1 MISEKSKNAVL
12 AIIGVLSL
20 SLSMSVAKQLD
31 TSIPTVMV
39 VFVRSGFGLLFF
51 IPIFISKRHSL
62 SHTSNIPLHII
73 RIILGVSAMLCTYYT
88 YRNLPIAF
96 ATSIGMTSP
105 IFTTA
110 LSGLILKEVIGYK
123 KWGLVIL
130 GYIGALIVIKPTSFI
145 LDTAIITALLANLLA
160 AICVIIIKIL
170 SRKDSIITIMLFG
183 NVGIFT
189 VSFLMSIVQ
198 WHSLTYYDMGLLS
211 LTGALGIITQIC
223 STIVIKR
230 TSPSFIAPFEYSRIL
245 FATVIGFI
253 VFNEIPAMST
263 IIGVS
268 IIITSTYTMIHL
280 KKKVTV
286 NHSAL

>member
-1 MISEKSKNAVL
+1 MTLEKSKSAAL

-20 SLSMSVAKQLD
+20 SVSMSIAKQLD
-31 TSIPTVMV
+31 TNIPTVMV

-51 IPIFISKRHSL
+51 ISILIKERSSL
-62 SHTSNIPLHII
+62 SRINNIPLHII
-73 RIILGVSAMLCTYYT
+73 RVTLAVFAMLCTYYT

-160 AICVIIIKIL
+160 ATCIIIIKIL
-170 SRKDSIITIMLFG
+170 SKKNSIVTIMLVG

-189 VSFLMSIVQ
+189 VSFLMSLVQ
-198 WHSLTYYDMGLLS
+198 WHPLTAYDMGLLS
-211 LTGALGIITQIC
+211 LTGALGIITQLC
-223 STIVIKR
+223 LNIVIKR
-230 TSPSFIAPFEYSRIL
+230 TSPSFVAPFEYSRML
-245 FATVIGFI
+245 FATVIGFV
-253 VFNEIPAMST
+253 VFNEIPAIST

-268 IIITSTYTMIHL
+268 IIIASTYTMLMI
-280 KKKVTV
+280 KNK
-286 NHSAL
+286 S

>member
-1 MISEKSKNAVL
+1 MTLEKSKSAAL

-20 SLSMSVAKQLD
+20 SVSMSIAKQLD

-51 IPIFISKRHSL
+51 IPILIKERSSL
-62 SHTSNIPLHII
+62 SRINNIPLHII
-73 RIILGVSAMLCTYYT
+73 RVTLAVFAMLCTYYT

-96 ATSIGMTSP
+96 ATSVGMTSP

-160 AICVIIIKIL
+160 ATCIIIIKIL
-170 SRKDSIITIMLFG
+170 SKKNSIVTIMLVG

-189 VSFLMSIVQ
+189 VSFLMSLVQ
-198 WHSLTYYDMGLLS
+198 WHPLTAYDMGLLS
-211 LTGALGIITQIC
+211 LTGALGIITQLC
-223 STIVIKR
+223 LSIVVKR
-230 TSPSFIAPFEYSRIL
+230 TSPSFVAPFEYSRML
-245 FATVIGFI
+245 FATVIGFV
-253 VFNEIPAMST
+253 VFNEIPAIST

-268 IIITSTYTMIHL
+268 IIIASTYTMLLL
-280 KKKVTV
+280 KKKQ
-286 NHSAL
+286 ND

>member
-1 MISEKSKNAVL
+1 MTLEKSKSAAL

-20 SLSMSVAKQLD
+20 SVSMSIAKQLD
-31 TSIPTVMV
+31 TNIPTVMV

-51 IPIFISKRHSL
+51 ISILIKERSSL
-62 SHTSNIPLHII
+62 SRINNIPLHII
-73 RIILGVSAMLCTYYT
+73 RVTLAVFAMLCTYYT

-160 AICVIIIKIL
+160 ATCIIIIKIL
-170 SRKDSIITIMLFG
+170 SKKNSIVTIMLVG

-189 VSFLMSIVQ
+189 VSFLMSLVQ
-198 WHSLTYYDMGLLS
+198 WHPLTAYDMGLLS
-211 LTGALGIITQIC
+211 LTGALGIITQLCLNIL
-223 STIVIKR
+223 IKR
-230 TSPSFIAPFEYSRIL
+230 TSPSFVAPFEYSRML
-245 FATVIGFI
+245 FATVIGFV
-253 VFNEIPAMST
+253 VFNEIPAIST

-268 IIITSTYTMIHL
+268 IIIASTYTMLMI
-280 KKKVTV
+280 KNK
-286 NHSAL
+286 S

>member
-1 MISEKSKNAVL
+1 MISEKSKSAVL

-20 SLSMSVAKQLD
+20 SVSMSVAKQLD
-31 TSIPTVMV
+31 PNIPTVMV

-51 IPIFISKRHSL
+51 IPVFIKERRSL
-62 SHTSNIPLHII
+62 SRFTNIPLHIT
-73 RIILGVSAMLCTYYT
+73 RVILGVFAMLCTYYT

-123 KWGLVIL
+123 KWMLVII

-160 AICVIIIKIL
+160 AACVIIIKIL
-170 SRKDSIITIMLFG
+170 SRTNSIIAIMLFG
-183 NVGIFT
+183 NVGLF
-189 VSFLMSIVQ
+189 VLSCFMSITQ
-198 WHSLTYYDMGLLS
+198 WYPLTIREIGLLS
-211 LTGALGIITQIC
+211 ITGALGLITQIC
-223 STIVIKR
+223 SNVAVKR
-230 TSPSFIAPFEYSRIL
+230 TSPGFIAPFEYSRML
-245 FATVIGFI
+245 FATLIGFI
-253 VFNEIPAMST
+253 IFNEIPEIST

-268 IIITSTYTMIHL
+268 VIIASTYTML
-280 KKKVTV
+280 LVKSGK
-286 NHSAL
+286 

>member
-1 MISEKSKNAVL
+1 MTLEKSKSAVL
-12 AIIGVLSL
+12 AIMGVLSL
-20 SLSMSVAKQLD
+20 SVSMSIAKQLD
-31 TSIPTVMV
+31 TNIPTVMV

-51 IPIFISKRHSL
+51 IPILIKERSSL
-62 SHTSNIPLHII
+62 SRINNIPLHII
-73 RIILGVSAMLCTYYT
+73 RVALAVLAMLCTYYT

-160 AICVIIIKIL
+160 ATCIIIIKIL
-170 SRKDSIITIMLFG
+170 SKKNSIVTIMLVG

-189 VSFLMSIVQ
+189 VSFLMSLVQ
-198 WHSLTYYDMGLLS
+198 WHPLSAYDIGLLS
-211 LTGALGIITQIC
+211 LTGALGIITQLC
-223 STIVIKR
+223 LNIVIKR
-230 TSPSFIAPFEYSRIL
+230 TSPSFVAPFEYSRMF
-245 FATVIGFI
+245 FATVIGFV
-253 VFNEIPAMST
+253 VFNEIPAIST

-268 IIITSTYTMIHL
+268 IIIASTYTMLLL
-280 KKKVTV
+280 KKKQKD
-286 NHSAL
+286 

>member
-1 MISEKSKNAVL
+1 MISEKSKSAAL

-20 SLSMSVAKQLD
+20 SVSMSIAKQLD

-51 IPIFISKRHSL
+51 IPIFIKERHSL
-62 SHTSNIPLHII
+62 SRINNIPLHII
-73 RIILGVSAMLCTYYT
+73 RVMLAVLAMLCTYYT

-160 AICVIIIKIL
+160 ATCIIIIKIL
-170 SRKDSIITIMLFG
+170 SKKNSIITIMLVG

-189 VSFLMSIVQ
+189 VSFLMSLIQ
-198 WHSLTYYDMGLLS
+198 WHPLSAYDMGLLS
-211 LTGALGIITQIC
+211 LTGALGIITQLC
-223 STIVIKR
+223 LNIVIKR
-230 TSPSFIAPFEYSRIL
+230 TSPSFVAPFEYSRML
-245 FATVIGFI
+245 FATAIGFV
-253 VFNEIPAMST
+253 VFSEIPAIST
-263 IIGVS
+263 IAGVG
-268 IIITSTYTMIHL
+268 IIIASTYTMLLL
-280 KKKVTV
+280 KKNK
-286 NHSAL
+286 ND

>member
-1 MISEKSKNAVL
+1 
-12 AIIGVLSL
+12 
-20 SLSMSVAKQLD
+20 
-31 TSIPTVMV
+31 MV

-51 IPIFISKRHSL
+51 IPILIKERSSL
-62 SHTSNIPLHII
+62 SRINNIPLHII
-73 RIILGVSAMLCTYYT
+73 RVTLAVFAMLCTYYT

-110 LSGLILKEVIGYK
+110 LSGLILKEIIGYK

-160 AICVIIIKIL
+160 ATCIIIIKIL
-170 SRKDSIITIMLFG
+170 SKKNSIVTIMLVG

-189 VSFLMSIVQ
+189 VSFLMSLVQ
-198 WHSLTYYDMGLLS
+198 WHSLTAYDMGLLS
-211 LTGALGIITQIC
+211 LTGALGIITQLC
-223 STIVIKR
+223 LNIVIKR
-230 TSPSFIAPFEYSRIL
+230 TSPSFVAPFEYSRML
-245 FATVIGFI
+245 FATVIGFV
-253 VFNEIPAMST
+253 VFNEIPAIST

-268 IIITSTYTMIHL
+268 IIIASTYTMLLL
-280 KKKVTV
+280 KKKQKD
-286 NHSAL
+286 

>member
-1 MISEKSKNAVL
+1 MTLEKSKSAVL

-20 SLSMSVAKQLD
+20 SVSMSIAKQLD
-31 TSIPTVMV
+31 ASIPTVMV

-51 IPIFISKRHSL
+51 IPILIKERSSL
-62 SHTSNIPLHII
+62 SRINNIPLHII
-73 RIILGVSAMLCTYYT
+73 RVTLAVLAMLCTYYT

-130 GYIGALIVIKPTSFI
+130 SYIGALIVIKPTSFI

-160 AICVIIIKIL
+160 ATCIIIIKIL
-170 SRKDSIITIMLFG
+170 SKKNSIVTIMLVG

-189 VSFLMSIVQ
+189 VSFLMSLVQ
-198 WHSLTYYDMGLLS
+198 WHPLTAYDMGLLS
-211 LTGALGIITQIC
+211 LTGALGIITQLC
-223 STIVIKR
+223 LNIVIKR
-230 TSPSFIAPFEYSRIL
+230 TSPSFVAPFEYSRML
-245 FATVIGFI
+245 FATVIGFV
-253 VFNEIPAMST
+253 VFNEIPAIST

-268 IIITSTYTMIHL
+268 IIIASTYTMLLL
-280 KKKVTV
+280 KKKQKD
-286 NHSAL
+286 

>member
-1 MISEKSKNAVL
+1 MTLEKSKSAVL

-20 SLSMSVAKQLD
+20 SVSMSIAKQLD
-31 TSIPTVMV
+31 ASIPTVMV

-51 IPIFISKRHSL
+51 IPILIKERSSL
-62 SHTSNIPLHII
+62 SRINNIPLHII
-73 RIILGVSAMLCTYYT
+73 RVTLAVLAMLCTYYT

-160 AICVIIIKIL
+160 ATCIIIIKIL
-170 SRKDSIITIMLFG
+170 SKKNSIVTIMLVG

-189 VSFLMSIVQ
+189 ISFLMSLVQ
-198 WHSLTYYDMGLLS
+198 WHPLTAYDMGLLS
-211 LTGALGIITQIC
+211 LTGALGIITQLC
-223 STIVIKR
+223 LNIVIKR
-230 TSPSFIAPFEYSRIL
+230 TSPSFVAPFEYSRML
-245 FATVIGFI
+245 FATVIGFV
-253 VFNEIPAMST
+253 VFNEIPAIST

-268 IIITSTYTMIHL
+268 IIIASTYTMLMI
-280 KKKVTV
+280 KNK
-286 NHSAL
+286 S

>member
-1 MISEKSKNAVL
+1 MISEKSINAAL

-20 SLSMSVAKQLD
+20 SVSMSVAKQLD
-31 TSIPTVMV
+31 ASIPTVMI

-51 IPIFISKRHSL
+51 IPILIKERHSI
-62 SHTSNIPLHII
+62 SRTTNVPLHIT
-73 RIILGVSAMLCTYYT
+73 RIILGVLAMLCTYYT

-123 KWGLVIL
+123 KWGLLIL

-145 LDTAIITALLANLLA
+145 LDVAIVTALLANLLA

-183 NVGIFT
+183 NVGIFIT
-189 VSFLMSIVQ
+189 SCAISIAQ
-198 WHSLTYYDMGLLS
+198 WHALTIYEVALLS
-211 LTGALGIITQIC
+211 ITGALGLITQRKIQ
-223 STIVIKR
+223 VLIK
-230 TSPSFIAPFEYSRIL
+230 PIL
-245 FATVIGFI
+245 HFLPIL
-253 VFNEIPAMST
+253 
-263 IIGVS
+263 
-268 IIITSTYTMIHL
+268 H
-280 KKKVTV
+280 
-286 NHSAL
+286 

>member
-1 MISEKSKNAVL
+1 MTLEKSKSAAL

-20 SLSMSVAKQLD
+20 SVSMSIAKQLD
-31 TSIPTVMV
+31 TNIPTVMV

-51 IPIFISKRHSL
+51 IPILIKERSSL
-62 SHTSNIPLHII
+62 SRINNIPLHII
-73 RIILGVSAMLCTYYT
+73 RVTLAVLAMLCTYYT

-160 AICVIIIKIL
+160 ATCIIIIKIL
-170 SRKDSIITIMLFG
+170 SKKNSIVTIMLVG

-189 VSFLMSIVQ
+189 VSFLISLVQ
-198 WHSLTYYDMGLLS
+198 WHPLSVYDIGLLS
-211 LTGALGIITQIC
+211 LTGALGIITQLC
-223 STIVIKR
+223 LNIVIKR
-230 TSPSFIAPFEYSRIL
+230 TSPSFVAPFEYSRML
-245 FATVIGFI
+245 FATVIGFV
-253 VFNEIPAMST
+253 VFNEIPAIST

-268 IIITSTYTMIHL
+268 IIIASTYTMLLL
-280 KKKVTV
+280 KKKQKD
-286 NHSAL
+286 

>member
-1 MISEKSKNAVL
+1 MTLEKSKSAAL

-20 SLSMSVAKQLD
+20 SVSMSIAKQLD

-51 IPIFISKRHSL
+51 IPILVKERSSL
-62 SHTSNIPLHII
+62 SRINNIPLHII
-73 RIILGVSAMLCTYYT
+73 RVTLAVLAMLCTYYT

-160 AICVIIIKIL
+160 ATCIIIIKIL
-170 SRKDSIITIMLFG
+170 SKKNSIVTIMLVG

-189 VSFLMSIVQ
+189 VSFLMSLVQ
-198 WHSLTYYDMGLLS
+198 WHPLSAYDIGLLS
-211 LTGALGIITQIC
+211 LTGALGIITQLC
-223 STIVIKR
+223 LNIVVKR
-230 TSPSFIAPFEYSRIL
+230 TSPSFVAPFEYSRML
-245 FATVIGFI
+245 FATVIGFV
-253 VFNEIPAMST
+253 VFNEIPAIST

-268 IIITSTYTMIHL
+268 IIIASTYTMLLL
-280 KKKVTV
+280 KKKQKD
-286 NHSAL
+286 